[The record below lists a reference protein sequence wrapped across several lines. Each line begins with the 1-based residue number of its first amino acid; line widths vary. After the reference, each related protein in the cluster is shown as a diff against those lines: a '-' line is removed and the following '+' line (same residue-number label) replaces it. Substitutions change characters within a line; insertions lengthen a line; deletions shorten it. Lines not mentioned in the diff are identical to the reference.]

1 MSERRER
8 RSKETNVSVKQM
20 LGGGALLLLLVW
32 FVLNTQE
39 VEVNLIVTTVTMP
52 LFVALIIAG
61 LLGALV
67 GWLLPRIRS
76 GSN

>member
-8 RSKETNVSVKQM
+8 QRKEAGFSAKQM
-20 LGGGALLLLLVW
+20 LGGAALLLLLLW

-39 VEVNLIVTTVTMP
+39 VEVDLIVTTVTMP
-52 LFVALIIAG
+52 LFVALLIAG

-67 GWLLPRIRS
+67 GWLLPRMRS
-76 GSN
+76 GS

>member
-1 MSERRER
+1 MSERREGR
-8 RSKETNVSVKQM
+8 RKETSFSAKQM
-20 LGGGALLLLLVW
+20 LSGAALLLLLLW

-52 LFVALIIAG
+52 LFIALIIAG

-76 GSN
+76 DS

>member
-1 MSERRER
+1 MSERREGR
-8 RSKETNVSVKQM
+8 RKEANVSAKQM
-20 LGGGALLLLLVW
+20 LGGAALLLLLLW

-39 VEVNLIVTTVTMP
+39 VEVDLIVTTVTMP

-76 GSN
+76 GS

>member
-1 MSERRER
+1 MSERRGR
-8 RSKETNVSVKQM
+8 RSRETNVSAKQM